1 MAYDPTVYDARRRN
15 AQNAYGENEAM
26 QLYSR
31 FLSQNTFNRGKRDLA
46 QTYDDATP
54 KLFASFGRS
63 GRNTANVKSGATGVG
78 ANRLA
83 QSRID
88 ALGQLQGNYDQRNF
102 LADKQSFDS
111 LGNYNNLLADIESEK
126 ARAQSEDAAII
137 MNRRAGLI

>member
-31 FLSQNTFNRGKRDLA
+31 FLSQNAFNRGKRDLT
-46 QTYDDATP
+46 QSYNDATP

-88 ALGQLQGNYDQRNF
+88 ALGQLQGNYDQQNY

-111 LGNYNNLLADIESEK
+111 LGNYNNLLADIESDK
-126 ARAQSEDAAII
+126 ARAQAEDAAII
-137 MNRRAGLI
+137 MNRRAGLV

>member
-54 KLFASFGRS
+54 KLFASFGSS

-88 ALGQLQGNYDQRNF
+88 ALGQLQGNFDHLNF
-102 LADKQSFDS
+102 LADTQSFDS

-137 MNRRAGLI
+137 MNRRAGLV

>member
-31 FLSQNTFNRGKRDLA
+31 FLSQNAFNRGKRDLT
-46 QTYDDATP
+46 QSYNDATP

-88 ALGQLQGNYDQRNF
+88 ALGQLQGNYDQQNY

-111 LGNYNNLLADIESEK
+111 LGNYKNLLADIESEK
-126 ARAQSEDAAII
+126 TRAQSEDAAII

>member
-31 FLSQNTFNRGKRDLA
+31 FLSQNAFNRGKRDLT
-46 QTYDDATP
+46 QSYNDATP

-88 ALGQLQGNYDQRNF
+88 ALGQLQGNYDQQNY

-111 LGNYNNLLADIESEK
+111 LGNYKNLLADIESEK
-126 ARAQSEDAAII
+126 TRAQAEDAAII

>member
-31 FLSQNTFNRGKRDLA
+31 FLSQNAFNRGKRDLT
-46 QTYDDATP
+46 QSYDDATP

-88 ALGQLQGNYDQRNF
+88 ALGQLQGNYDQQNY

-111 LGNYNNLLADIESEK
+111 LGNYKNLLADIESEK
-126 ARAQSEDAAII
+126 TRAQAEDAAII

>member
-15 AQNAYGENEAM
+15 AQNAYGSNQAM

-31 FLSQNTFNRGKRDLA
+31 FLQQNAFNRGKRDLV
-46 QTYDDATP
+46 QSYNDATP
-54 KLFASFGRS
+54 KLFAAFGRS
-63 GRNTANVKSGATGVG
+63 GRNTANVKSGATGVA

-88 ALGQLQGNYDQRNF
+88 ALGQLQGNYDQQNY
-102 LADKQSFDS
+102 LSDKQDFDS
-111 LGNYNNLLADIESEK
+111 LSNYNNLLSDIERDK
-126 ARAQSEDAAII
+126 TRAQSEDAAVI

>member
-1 MAYDPTVYDARRRN
+1 MAYDPTVFDARRRN
-15 AQNAYGENEAM
+15 AQDAYGANQAM

-31 FLSQNTFNRGKRDLA
+31 FLSNNTFNRGKRNLIQA
-46 QTYDDATP
+46 YDDATP

-88 ALGQLQGNYDQRNF
+88 ALGQMQGELDQSNY
-102 LADKQSFDS
+102 LADKQDFES
-111 LGNYNNLLADIESEK
+111 LGNYKNLLADIESEK
-126 ARAQSEDAAII
+126 TRAQAEDAAII

>member
-54 KLFASFGRS
+54 KLFAAFGRS

-78 ANRLA
+78 ANKLA

-88 ALGQLQGNYDQRNF
+88 ALGQLQGNYDQQNY

-111 LGNYNNLLADIESEK
+111 LGNYKNLLADIESDK
-126 ARAQSEDAAII
+126 TRAQAEDAAII

>member
-31 FLSQNTFNRGKRDLA
+31 FLSQNAFNRGKRDLT
-46 QTYDDATP
+46 QSYNDATP

-88 ALGQLQGNYDQRNF
+88 ALGRLQGNYDQQNY

-111 LGNYNNLLADIESEK
+111 LGNYKNLLADIESEK
-126 ARAQSEDAAII
+126 TRAQSEDAAII

>member
-1 MAYDPTVYDARRRN
+1 MAYDPTVFDARRRN
-15 AQNAYGENEAM
+15 AQDAYGSNQAM

-31 FLSQNTFNRGKRDLA
+31 FLSQNAFNRGKRDLT
-46 QTYDDATP
+46 QSYDDATP

-83 QSRID
+83 QSRIN
-88 ALGQLQGNYDQRNF
+88 ALGQLQGEFDQQNY
-102 LADKQSFDS
+102 LADKQDFES
-111 LGNYNNLLADIESEK
+111 LGNYRNLLADIESEK
-126 ARAQSEDAAII
+126 TRAQAEDAAII